1 MEYYKMREID
11 EIIGRAESLLC
22 ISDRA
27 ALEKKILQG
36 QYHPWKDREE
46 QRLFIYSWL
55 EDNGFKKYMTNTE
68 KTLFEKK
75 IGNPFLKRVFQE
87 KEFEYEAIEPLLWS
101 MGLVKRLSSYD
112 WYVIKDLHPKLET
125 NVPDTYKRL
134 KEKVVLKSEDEIIL
148 QDQVAMLWHWRAIE
162 GKNQLFKKEPI
173 RDVLLGIFGEA
184 YKEAIDKI
192 LKKQKKK
199 QDFMIGDK
207 YVYEL
212 NSKELSHLYKRTTW
226 RYHAFE
232 WLLTEEDWD
241 DVQLNT

>member
-1 MEYYKMREID
+1 MT
-11 EIIGRAESLLC
+11 ES
-22 ISDRA
+22 D
-27 ALEKKILQG
+27 K
-36 QYHPWKDREE
+36 H
-46 QRLFIYSWL
+46 
-55 EDNGFKKYMTNTE
+55 
-68 KTLFEKK
+68 LFEKK
-75 IGNPFLKRVFQE
+75 VGNPFLKHIFQQ

-101 MGLVKRLSSYD
+101 LGLVKRLSSYD
-112 WYVIKDLHPKLET
+112 WYVTRDLHVDLKT
-125 NVPDTYKRL
+125 DVPDTHKRL
-134 KEKVVLKSEDEIIL
+134 LEKVVLRDEDEIIL

-173 RDVLLGIFGEA
+173 KDILLGIFGDA
-184 YKEAIDKI
+184 YKDAINKI
-192 LKKQKKK
+192 LKRQKQK

-212 NSKELSHLYKRTTW
+212 NSEGISHLYKRTMW

>member
-1 MEYYKMREID
+1 MKKVD

-27 ALEKKILQG
+27 ALEKKVLQG
-36 QYHPWKDREE
+36 KSYSWKEREQ
-46 QRLFIYSWL
+46 QRLFIYAWL
-55 EDNGFKKYMTNTE
+55 EDNDFKKYMTNTE

-75 IGNPFLKRVFQE
+75 IGNPLLKRVFQE
-87 KEFEYEAIEPLLWS
+87 KEFEYEAIEPLLWA

-112 WYVIKDLHPKLET
+112 WYVIKDLHPKLKT
-125 NVPDTYKRL
+125 DVPDTYKRL
-134 KEKVVLKSEDEIIL
+134 KEEVVLRSEDEIIL

-173 RDVLLGIFGEA
+173 RDVLLRIFGEA

-192 LKKQKKK
+192 LKRQKKK